1 MSSLLRACRAG
12 RGGSHRRVRKPP
24 RIFNGGARC
33 TGEGAAHPHRGG
45 NPGRRPT
52 NDKTAYGNA
61 ANDKARIQGAENT
74 MPHGM
79 EPLVWINRT
88 PRVWVLMGHK
98 AGDNSQVL
106 ALAEG
111 LGVPFEIKRFVYNR
125 FEPLA
130 HALIGATL
138 AGIDRAQSSPLVAP
152 WPDLVL
158 SAGRRNEPIARWIKK
173 AAGYHPVR
181 VVHVGRPWSSLDHFD
196 LVVTTPQYRLPDLP
210 NVLLNKTP
218 LHRVTPQRLV
228 DDAKAWAPRLAHLPQ
243 PFVTVVI
250 GGSSGPYG
258 FDHRAAARL
267 AVQASALARKLGGS
281 LLVTTSARTP
291 LATMETFERNLS
303 VPAYLYR
310 WSKGAIDNPY
320 FAFLGLAHSII
331 VTGDS
336 MSMLAEACAAE
347 KPVYIFDLGEGR
359 YAMRPGAPAPAVAV
373 SVDKQ
378 LESTHLKTFLYRQL
392 MRFGPVRLSR
402 DIRIIHQYLV
412 ATKRAAW
419 LGDPFPADAPLA
431 GLDCLNNAVSRV
443 RALLGQPLP
452 NLKVPQPVWN
462 EDLHALRLTA

>member
-1 MSSLLRACRAG
+1 M
-12 RGGSHRRVRKPP
+12 RK
-24 RIFNGGARC
+24 
-33 TGEGAAHPHRGG
+33 
-45 NPGRRPT
+45 
-52 NDKTAYGNA
+52 
-61 ANDKARIQGAENT
+61 GAEKQ

-138 AGIDRAQSSPLVAP
+138 AGIDRARSSDLAAP

-158 SAGRRNEPIARWIKK
+158 TAGRRNEPVARWIKK
-173 AAGYHPVR
+173 AAGYHPVH
-181 VVHVGRPWSSLDHFD
+181 VVHVGRPWSNLDHFD
-196 LVVTTPQYRLPDLP
+196 LVVTTPQYRLPERP
-210 NVLLNKTP
+210 NVLHNQTP

-228 DDAKAWAPRLAHLPQ
+228 DDADAWAPRLAHLPQ
-243 PFVTVVI
+243 PFVAVVI
-250 GGSSGPYG
+250 GGSSGPYS
-258 FDHRAAARL
+258 FDHRAAQRL
-267 AVQASALARKLGGS
+267 AEQASALARRLGGS

-291 LATMETFERNLS
+291 AATIDTFERTVS

-310 WSKGAIDNPY
+310 WAKDATDNPY
-320 FAFLGLAHSII
+320 FGFLGLAHSII

-359 YAMRPGAPAPAVAV
+359 HAMRPDALAVAV
-373 SVDKQ
+373 DGDKR
-378 LESTHLKTFLYRQL
+378 LEGTHIKTFLYRQL

-419 LGDPFPADAPLA
+419 LGEPFPADAPLA
-431 GLDCLNNAVSRV
+431 GLDCLNRAVARV

-452 NLKVPQPVWN
+452 NLAVRKPVWSG
-462 EDLHALRLTA
+462 EVVLRRTA